1 MMFRV
6 IGGVLVCVSCAILGL
21 YVGDKGLRRAALIS
35 GLKHTLLMLKSEIEY
50 ALYPLPQ
57 ALEKVA
63 ERADKPFAEFYTAV
77 ASQLAAKEMPLA
89 KAWTTSIALLEQTP
103 LHNEDLLALESVG
116 RALGSIDVAVQTS
129 AIDLTI
135 VELEHKIKRLDE
147 ENAKNV
153 KMYRGLGILGGLLI
167 TVVLL

>member
-1 MMFRV
+1 MILRV
-6 IGGVLVCVSCAILGL
+6 IGGALVCASCALLGL
-21 YVGDKGLRRAALIS
+21 YVGDKGLRRGAL
-35 GLKHTLLMLKSEIEY
+35 LQELQRTLLMLKSEIEY

-57 ALEKVA
+57 ALKKVS
-63 ERADKPFAEFYTAV
+63 ERAEKPFAEFYSSVST
-77 ASQLAAKEMPLA
+77 QLASKEMSMA
-89 KAWTTSIALLEQTP
+89 EAWATNTALLGQTQ
-103 LHNEDLLALESVG
+103 LHNEDLVVLDNVG

-129 AIDLTI
+129 AIDLAI
-135 VELEHKIKRLDE
+135 VDLEHKIKRLDE